1 MGFIDKIND
10 FADLFLR
17 TEDGGLNIL
26 GKLISIIII
35 FIAIGVLV
43 KISNKIIETTFNN
56 RKINKLQV
64 SDKRL
69 TTLTD
74 ILKKVVKYVFI
85 FIGIV
90 MSLELFGIN
99 TTSIIA
105 TAGIGGLAI
114 GFGAQSLVKD
124 IITGFFILL
133 EDQYAVGDH
142 IRINSKEGIVEELG
156 VRVTKIRAF
165 SGDLHIIPNGSISV
179 VDNMTRGSMRAL
191 VRISIAYEE
200 DVDRA
205 MEVMDRVG
213 KRVAAENP
221 NIVEGPTVLGISEFG
236 ASDVIINMVAK
247 TKAMEQWAV
256 ERELRK
262 KIKEEFKLEN
272 IEIPYSKVVVYKGE
286 E

>member
-1 MGFIDKIND
+1 MS
-10 FADLFLR
+10 FLDNIKEFSNFFLIS
-17 TEDGGLNIL
+17 EDGGLNSL
-26 GKLISIIII
+26 GKLISAVII
-35 FIAIGVLV
+35 FIAVMILV
-43 KISNKIIETTFNN
+43 KISNKIIETTFDN

-64 SDKRL
+64 SDRRL

-74 ILKKVVKYVFI
+74 ILKKVIKYILI

-90 MSLELFGIN
+90 TSLELFGIN

-133 EDQYAVGDH
+133 EDQYAIGDH
-142 IRINSKEGIVEELG
+142 IRIDSKEGIVEELG
-156 VRVTKIRAF
+156 VRVTKVRAF
-165 SGDLHIIPNGSISV
+165 SGDLHIIPNGSITI
-179 VDNMTRGSMRAL
+179 VDNMTRGAMRAL
-191 VRISIAYEE
+191 IKVAVAYEE

-213 KRVAAENP
+213 KSVASENT
-221 NIVEGPTVLGISEFG
+221 NIVDGPTVLGISDFG
-236 ASDVIINMVAK
+236 SSDVVITMVAK
-247 TKAMEQWAV
+247 TKPMEQWAV

-262 KIKEEFKLEN
+262 KIKEAFKREN

>member
-1 MGFIDKIND
+1 MS
-10 FADLFLR
+10 FLDNIKEFSNFFLIS
-17 TEDGGLNIL
+17 EDGGLNSL
-26 GKLISIIII
+26 GKLISAVII
-35 FIAIGVLV
+35 FIAVMILV

-64 SDKRL
+64 SDRRL

-74 ILKKVVKYVFI
+74 ILKKVIKYILI

-90 MSLELFGIN
+90 TSLELFGIN

-133 EDQYAVGDH
+133 EDQYAIGDH
-142 IRINSKEGIVEELG
+142 IRIDSKEGIVEELG
-156 VRVTKIRAF
+156 VRVTKVRAF
-165 SGDLHIIPNGSISV
+165 SGDLHIIPNGSITI
-179 VDNMTRGSMRAL
+179 VDNMTRGAMRAL
-191 VRISIAYEE
+191 IKVAVAYEE

-213 KRVAAENP
+213 KSVASENT
-221 NIVEGPTVLGISEFG
+221 NIVDGPTVLGISDFG
-236 ASDVIINMVAK
+236 SSDVVITMVAK
-247 TKAMEQWAV
+247 TKPMEQWAV

-262 KIKEEFKLEN
+262 KIKEAFNREN

>member
-17 TEDGGLNIL
+17 TEDGGLNLL
-26 GKLISIIII
+26 GKLISIVII

-179 VDNMTRGSMRAL
+179 VDNMTRGAMRAL

>member
-1 MGFIDKIND
+1 MGFIDKAND

-17 TEDGGLNIL
+17 TEDGGLDIL

-35 FIAIGVLV
+35 FIAIVLLV

-262 KIKEEFKLEN
+262 KIKEEFKLEK

>member
-1 MGFIDKIND
+1 MS
-10 FADLFLR
+10 FLDNIKEFSNFFLIS
-17 TEDGGLNIL
+17 EDGGLNSL
-26 GKLISIIII
+26 GKLISAVII
-35 FIAIGVLV
+35 FIAVMILV

-64 SDKRL
+64 SDRRL

-74 ILKKVVKYVFI
+74 ILKKVIKYILI

-90 MSLELFGIN
+90 TSLELFGIN

-133 EDQYAVGDH
+133 EDQYAIGDH
-142 IRINSKEGIVEELG
+142 IRIDSKEGIVEELG
-156 VRVTKIRAF
+156 VRVTKVRAF
-165 SGDLHIIPNGSISV
+165 SGDLHIIPNGSITI
-179 VDNMTRGSMRAL
+179 VDNMTRGAMRAL
-191 VRISIAYEE
+191 IKVAVAYEE

-213 KRVAAENP
+213 KSVASENT
-221 NIVEGPTVLGISEFG
+221 NIVDGPTVLGISDFG
-236 ASDVIINMVAK
+236 SSDVVITMVAK
-247 TKAMEQWAV
+247 TKPMEQWAV

-262 KIKEEFKLEN
+262 KIKEAFKREN

>member
-17 TEDGGLNIL
+17 TEDGGLNLL
-26 GKLISIIII
+26 GKLISIVII

-90 MSLELFGIN
+90 ISLELFGIN

-179 VDNMTRGSMRAL
+179 VDNMTRGAMRAL

-272 IEIPYSKVVVYKGE
+272 IEIPYS
-286 E
+286 

>member
-1 MGFIDKIND
+1 MGFIDKAND

-35 FIAIGVLV
+35 FIAIVLLV

>member
-1 MGFIDKIND
+1 MS
-10 FADLFLR
+10 FLDNIKEFSNFFLIS
-17 TEDGGLNIL
+17 EDGGLNSL
-26 GKLISIIII
+26 GKLISAVII
-35 FIAIGVLV
+35 FIAVMILV
-43 KISNKIIETTFNN
+43 MISNKIIETTFNN

-64 SDKRL
+64 SDRRL

-74 ILKKVVKYVFI
+74 ILKKVIKYILI

-90 MSLELFGIN
+90 TSLELFGIN

-133 EDQYAVGDH
+133 EDQYAIGDH
-142 IRINSKEGIVEELG
+142 IRIDSKEGIVEELG
-156 VRVTKIRAF
+156 VRVTKVRAF
-165 SGDLHIIPNGSISV
+165 SGDLHIIPNGSITI
-179 VDNMTRGSMRAL
+179 VDNMTRGAMRAL
-191 VRISIAYEE
+191 IKVAVAYEE

-213 KRVAAENP
+213 KSVASENT
-221 NIVEGPTVLGISEFG
+221 NIVDGPTVLGISDFG
-236 ASDVIINMVAK
+236 SSDVVITMVAK
-247 TKAMEQWAV
+247 TKPMEQWAV

-262 KIKEEFKLEN
+262 KIKEAFNREN